1 MATLIFSLGVLLFS
15 VIIHEIA
22 HGAVAYR
29 LGDETA
35 YRLGRLTLNPLAHID
50 PFGSIILPLFLALPA
65 LAGLPTVIVG
75 YAKPVPYDPRFLKNP
90 VRDAGLIAIAG
101 PASNIVLAI
110 AFTALLAFINP
121 PAALTEAFRQIILI
135 NLSLAV
141 FNLVPIP
148 PLDGSKVLATLLPHN
163 SQFLS
168 FLERHG
174 MTVFILFILFG
185 LNAVGF
191 GVRWLFAALMALF
204 GIGA

>member
-191 GVRWLFAALMALF
+191 SVRWLFAALMALF